1 VTAHRCEASPRRMQR
16 PASAVSRVA
25 SFSRVATVVLAALLG
40 GCGQLGP
47 LYLPPPA
54 SEVIK
59 RPAAD
64 ASSPPTATTPTAT
77 PAETRTP

>member
-1 VTAHRCEASPRRMQR
+1 MTTRDPGEGHRLRQRVVAAVRIAITLSLTA
-16 PASAVSRVA
+16 
-25 SFSRVATVVLAALLG
+25 TLG

-54 SEVIK
+54 TEVIT

-64 ASSPPTATTPTAT
+64 TPSTTPPAATTDKQT
-77 PAETRTP
+77 P

>member
-1 VTAHRCEASPRRMQR
+1 MTTHRCEDGHRGLHRRIATVGM
-16 PASAVSRVA
+16 A
-25 SFSRVATVVLAALLG
+25 ATVVLAALLG

-54 SEVIK
+54 SEVIT

-64 ASSPPTATTPTAT
+64 ASSSTTATSPAAT

>member
-1 VTAHRCEASPRRMQR
+1 MTTRVRAHSPRALQR
-16 PASAVSRVA
+16 VVSTGGIA
-25 SFSRVATVVLAALLG
+25 ATISLAATLG

-54 SEVIK
+54 SEVIT

-64 ASSPPTATTPTAT
+64 ASSPATATTPTAT